1 MVHYLSEFS
10 IQSQYFT
17 ALLKLLAFKALG
29 ISYLRLFYGDTH
41 IVAQSVLCLGQKSC
55 GFEYMR
61 VAFGILKFTTHIDRA
76 YHFAARVGRGEAAFF
91 VDVFGLI
98 GGGGGGGGDSMDTGY
113 FCDFKKSRLSR
124 LIFLIRGVMRCRSRL
139 SILSI
144 NSSPLR

>member
-1 MVHYLSEFS
+1 
-10 IQSQYFT
+10 
-17 ALLKLLAFKALG
+17 
-29 ISYLRLFYGDTH
+29 
-41 IVAQSVLCLGQKSC
+41 
-55 GFEYMR
+55 MR

-98 GGGGGGGGDSMDTGY
+98 GGGDSMDIGY
-113 FCDFKKSRLSR
+113 FCDFKKSRLPR